1 MLLPCAAP
9 QALMLSQGTPMMLMG
24 DEYAHT
30 KGGNNNTYGLDG
42 TRVHVPRCVP
52 CPRPHMHA

>member
-1 MLLPCAAP
+1 
-9 QALMLSQGTPMMLMG
+9 MLSQGTPMMVMG

-42 TRVHVPRCVP
+42 AHAAQWFGSVCAMRR
-52 CPRPHMHA
+52 CPRP